1 MKLEAKELGHHVKH
15 SRWSQLA
22 NCSAKILKVASEG
35 QSQLG
40 SVWGRAECNEVTD
53 DCFVGRSGLESRKK
67 FPEHLPKEDYLTNIF
82 RKEKL
87 QQPLTG
93 TNWD

>member
-1 MKLEAKELGHHVKH
+1 MGHYVKH

-22 NCSAKILKVASEG
+22 KRSAKILKVASEG

-53 DCFVGRSGLESRKK
+53 DCFVVRSWLEKK
-67 FPEHLPKEDYLTNIF
+67 LKKKIQSTSPKKIT
-82 RKEKL
+82 
-87 QQPLTG
+87 
-93 TNWD
+93 